1 MERREK
7 SSRLVLILFFFFV
20 VWNTLQVLTPLAQ
33 PSHTVDDLTGLVG
46 VADNGYRTER
56 MSFPWGTIYS
66 CGDRLCHQIAE
77 RSLFI
82 NGNQMPFC
90 SRCTAI
96 WFGFMI
102 GLGIMLLYTIEL
114 DEKFLVL
121 ILLGII
127 PLAVDGIGQQLL
139 LWEST
144 NTIRVATGLLT
155 GTVCGI
161 TVGVIIDEVKA
172 IRTVK
177 PSNN

>member
-7 SSRLVLILFFFFV
+7 SSRLTLILFLCFV
-20 VWNTLQVLTPLAQ
+20 LWNVLQILAPLGI
-33 PSHTVDDLTGLVG
+33 PPHTADDLTGLVG
-46 VADNGYRTER
+46 VADNDHVIEQMT
-56 MSFPWGTIYS
+56 FPWNAVYG
-66 CGDRLCHQIAE
+66 CGDRLCHQIAD

-96 WFGFMI
+96 WFGFVI
-102 GLGIMLLYTIEL
+102 GLGIMLFFKIQL

-127 PLAVDGIGQQLL
+127 PLAIDGIGQQLQM
-139 LWEST
+139 WEST
-144 NTIRVATGLLT
+144 NIIRVVTGLLT

-161 TVGVIIDEVKA
+161 TVGIIIDELTA
-172 IRTVK
+172 IRAGK
-177 PSNN
+177 PSS